1 MSGPARALEPLHE
14 EAGGH
19 RWQREPP
26 GERRGR
32 IHSSTVTVAVLEPCT
47 ESAFTLSEHEV
58 QMRFTRDRGPGGQ
71 HKNKTDSC
79 VVLTHLPTGLTVKV
93 DGRNQHENRRQAW
106 SELERRIRDARRRN
120 LQQERDAVRAVQV
133 GRGERGDKIRTYRE
147 QDARV
152 TDHRTGAS
160 ARLADIKAG
169 RLELLHR
176 SS

>member
-1 MSGPARALEPLHE
+1 MLEPLRA

-32 IHSSTVTVAVLEPCT
+32 VHSSTVTVAVLAAT
-47 ESAFTLSEHEV
+47 ERAAPAPMLERDV

-79 VVLTHLPTGLTVKV
+79 VVLTHLPSGITVKV

-106 SELERRIRDARRRN
+106 TELERRVHSACERTRQQARDS
-120 LQQERDAVRAVQV
+120 QRAAQV
-133 GRGERGDKIRTYRE
+133 GSGERADKIRTYRE
-147 QDARV
+147 KDARV
-152 TDHRTGAS
+152 TDHRTGRCT
-160 ARLADIKAG
+160 RLADIKAG
-169 RLELLHR
+169 RLELLR
-176 SS
+176 E